1 MHDEVWGCAEILPL
15 PLSPNIT
22 LLILFPFCH
31 TILGMFVQ
39 RIWFWINFF
48 PLLIFFF
55 FSFHFLVWL
64 IVRRNSVLVTHSWE
78 LSNYWFFF
86 RFLVALFPA
95 SRLIKVWYEEPF
107 LFSITSMNVRVPT
120 LLLSQL
126 IEYIYSHKTLFV
138 TGWLYPVS
146 LWATGILSKNRSD
159 GVVAYHPQL
168 TWIGE
173 FYFQWLDGLY
183 LE

>member
-22 LLILFPFCH
+22 LLILFTFRH

-64 IVRRNSVLVTHSWE
+64 IVRRNSVLVTH
-78 LSNYWFFF
+78 
-86 RFLVALFPA
+86 
-95 SRLIKVWYEEPF
+95 
-107 LFSITSMNVRVPT
+107 
-120 LLLSQL
+120 
-126 IEYIYSHKTLFV
+126 
-138 TGWLYPVS
+138 
-146 LWATGILSKNRSD
+146 RS
-159 GVVAYHPQL
+159 
-168 TWIGE
+168 
-173 FYFQWLDGLY
+173 
-183 LE
+183 

>member
-1 MHDEVWGCAEILPL
+1 MEYGVVRKFCPYPFHPI
-15 PLSPNIT
+15 SPCWFS
-22 LLILFPFCH
+22 LLFCH

-126 IEYIYSHKTLFV
+126 IEYIVTKLFLSQDDCILCPYEPLVSWVRTDQMEWLHATL
-138 TGWLYPVS
+138 S
-146 LWATGILSKNRSD
+146 
-159 GVVAYHPQL
+159 
-168 TWIGE
+168 
-173 FYFQWLDGLY
+173 
-183 LE
+183 

>member
-1 MHDEVWGCAEILPL
+1 MKYGVVRKFCPYPFHPI
-15 PLSPNIT
+15 SPCWFS
-22 LLILFPFCH
+22 LLFCH

-126 IEYIYSHKTLFV
+126 IEYIVTKLFLSQDDCILFPYEPLVSWVRTDQMEWLRTTL
-138 TGWLYPVS
+138 S
-146 LWATGILSKNRSD
+146 
-159 GVVAYHPQL
+159 
-168 TWIGE
+168 
-173 FYFQWLDGLY
+173 
-183 LE
+183 

>member
-1 MHDEVWGCAEILPL
+1 MKYGVVRKFCPYPFHPI
-15 PLSPNIT
+15 SPCWFSF
-22 LLILFPFCH
+22 LFAIQFLECSFREFGFGS
-31 TILGMFVQ
+31 I
-39 RIWFWINFF
+39 FF
-48 PLLIFFF
+48 PCWY

-126 IEYIYSHKTLFV
+126 IEYIVTKLF
-138 TGWLYPVS
+138 LSQDDCILFPYEPLVS
-146 LWATGILSKNRSD
+146 
-159 GVVAYHPQL
+159 
-168 TWIGE
+168 
-173 FYFQWLDGLY
+173 
-183 LE
+183 